1 MSRVEVRTDNA
12 RLTNEILV
20 ASLAAVLLVGT
31 IWLITAH
38 AGAVGIPRSDDWSYL
53 LTQFDF
59 ARTGKFTLRNW
70 AVMMLIGQTLAAWP
84 LGRLFGVQN
93 ILVLQAAIAATGVVS
108 IVIIYWLCRQVVRRR
123 YAFISTAALALS
135 PVFGPSAVSFM
146 TDVPSLALQTLALA
160 AAVMALRN
168 PKRLLQ
174 WFIAS
179 QTIGLIAFTFRDYS
193 LVVNLVIGALFA
205 VHLRRK
211 PSQAAIVS
219 VMTLTVLGLAG
230 GLYLWRHSLPMDNGV
245 HNWEPLWALTLVA
258 RGLLTVSLLMLPAL
272 ALVSPRR
279 VIQRLRTLPW
289 PWWSVWLVTALLI
302 LLLSRGEL
310 LGNIIHPFGDSWLTV
325 GPGFRFWPLWV
336 NRLIIVTALLAF
348 LLTSLLGLL
357 GLRTVVT
364 RAKTVGVM
372 PVINE
377 LTGRSAAATLLVGY
391 GLTVLAAH
399 SLATLA
405 VGAWY
410 LDRYFVSVVPFGC
423 LGIILVSRHLGLMRA
438 RMQLVVPGV
447 VMSLFALFSLHVT
460 DLTALS
466 ESARWQA
473 GLAAEKVGVPAANI
487 DAGQQ
492 WVGFYEPRPGVGPN
506 DVLQRP
512 DRPWWQNRYPGRAFC
527 VTVVTSESPQDLQ
540 NVIEELP
547 YRSLLGVQFTST
559 LVEGPDRCSH

>member
-1 MSRVEVRTDNA
+1 MSRDEVRPAQA

-20 ASLAAVLLVGT
+20 AFLAAVLLMGT

-53 LTQFDF
+53 LTQFEFDQ
-59 ARTGKFTLRNW
+59 TGRFTLRNW

-84 LGRLFGVQN
+84 LGQLFGVQN
-93 ILVLQAAIAATGVVS
+93 ILVLQAAVAVIGAVS
-108 IVIIYWLCRQVVRRR
+108 IVVTYWLCRQAVNRP
-123 YAFISTAALALS
+123 YASISTAALALS
-135 PVFGPSAVSFM
+135 PVFGPSTVSFM

-160 AAVMALRN
+160 AAVIALRN
-168 PKRLLQ
+168 PRRLLP

-179 QTIGLIAFTFRDYS
+179 QAIGLIAFTFRDYS
-193 LVVNLVIGALFA
+193 LVVNLVTGALFA

-211 PSQAAIVS
+211 PSQAAIVGAI
-219 VMTLTVLGLAG
+219 TLTVLGLAG
-230 GLYLWRHSLPMDNGV
+230 GLYFWRHSLPMDNGV
-245 HNWEPLWALTLVA
+245 HNWEPFWALTLVA
-258 RGLLTVSLLMLPAL
+258 RGLITVSLLILPAL

-279 VIQRLRTLPW
+279 VIQSLRELPW
-289 PWWSVWLVTALLI
+289 SWWSVWLVPALLV

-336 NRLIIVTALLAF
+336 NRLIIVTASLAF
-348 LLTSLLGLL
+348 LLTSLIGLL
-357 GLRTVVT
+357 GLRTAVT
-364 RAKTVGVM
+364 RVKTVGLT
-372 PVINE
+372 PVIDE
-377 LTGRSAAATLLVGY
+377 LTGRSPVATLLVGY
-391 GLTVLAAH
+391 GLAVLTAH

-410 LDRYFVSVVPFGC
+410 LDRYFISVVPFGC
-423 LGIILVSRHLGLMRA
+423 LGIILVSRHLGLVRA
-438 RMQLVVPGV
+438 RLQLVVPGV
-447 VMSLFALFSLHVT
+447 VLALFALFSLHVT

-473 GLAAEKVGVPAANI
+473 GLAAEKAGIPAANI

-492 WVGFYEPRPGVGPN
+492 WVGFYEPHPGVGPN

-512 DRPWWQNRYPGRAFC
+512 ERPWWQNRYPGRAFC
-527 VTVVTSESPQDLQ
+527 ATVVTSQSPEDLQ
-540 NVIEELP
+540 YVIEELRH
-547 YRSLLGVQFTST
+547 RSLLGVEFTST